1 MTTTPAKLDLLLEIG
16 TEEIPARFI
25 PRALDDLAAAAR
37 ASLETRRLTHGEVRT
52 FGTPRRLVLSVR
64 SIVAQQPDLASEVTG
79 PPARAAYGPDG
90 ALTKAGSGFAKGQG
104 VDPKDLYV
112 KETPKGEYLAAIRR
126 ETGRPAAA
134 ILREELPGWIIGLRF
149 QKSMRWG
156 DGDLRFV
163 RPLHWVLAL
172 LGGTVLDFDLEGLKS
187 GNRSRGHR
195 FLAPEEFEVRDL
207 ADYLVKIRDAVVLV
221 DPSERR
227 DSIRRQVEAAG
238 RAAGGA
244 AVIDAQLLE
253 HVTNLVEWPVAVC
266 GGFEAAFLAVPAEV
280 LVTAMKSHQKYFTVV
295 DAAGELL
302 PWFITI
308 SNLRAADMGQIRA
321 GNERVL
327 RARLS
332 DARFFWEED
341 RKIPLRGRVSSL
353 GGVVYQERLGTYLE
367 KVERIKELARWLARA
382 AGGTS
387 EADAERA
394 AFLCKADLVTG
405 MVGEFPELQGV
416 MGRHYALH
424 AGEKLAVAEALR
436 EAYLPRFA
444 GDALPQSALG
454 AIISVAD
461 RMDTICGI
469 FGIGL
474 APTGSEDPYALRR
487 HTLAV
492 INILAE
498 RAWPVHLQSLV
509 EFAILAL
516 AGKHT
521 SPPEQ
526 LRADVLEFFR
536 GRIENLH
543 TAGGAPVDVVRA
555 VLAAGIDRLPEI
567 QRRIDAL
574 AEIRGRE
581 DFAPL
586 AVTFKRVANIVPPRF
601 AGEVDAALC
610 TDQVERDLA
619 QAVATARAAVE
630 ALVRER
636 DYRGALGKIAELRPV
651 VDRFFVGVMVMADDP
666 QVRGNRLALLAAV
679 QSLFADLADFKQL
692 GASEAKTPHRDQT
705 QRV

>member
-1 MTTTPAKLDLLLEIG
+1 VTGPTLDLLLEVG

-37 ASLETRRLTHGEVRT
+37 ASLEARRLAHGEVNT
-52 FGTPRRLVLSVR
+52 FGTPRRLVLAVR
-64 SIVAQQPDLASEVTG
+64 GILAQQPDLASEVTG

-90 ALTKAGSGFAKGQG
+90 TLTKAGEGFAKGQG
-104 VDPKDLYV
+104 VGTADLFV
-112 KETPKGEYLAAIRR
+112 KQTPKGEYLAAIRR
-126 ETGRPAAA
+126 EAGRPAAE
-134 ILREELPGWIIGLRF
+134 ILRGELPGWILGLRF

-156 DGDLRFV
+156 SGDLRFV

-172 LGGTVLDFDLEGLKS
+172 LGGKVLEFDLEGLKS
-187 GNRSRGHR
+187 GSRSRGHR
-195 FLAPEEFEVRDL
+195 FLAPEEFEVGDL
-207 ADYLVKIRDAVVLV
+207 AGYLEKTRAAMVLV
-221 DPSERR
+221 DPTERR
-227 DSIRRQVEAAG
+227 DSIRRQVEEAG
-238 RAAGGA
+238 RAKGGA
-244 AVIDAQLLE
+244 AVVDEELLE

-266 GGFEAAFLAVPAEV
+266 GGFEPAFLAVPAEV
-280 LVTAMKSHQKYFTVV
+280 LVTAMRSHQKYFTVV
-295 DAAGELL
+295 DAAGKLL

-308 SNLRAADMGQIRA
+308 SNMRAADMGQIRA

-341 RKIPLRGRVSSL
+341 LKTPLRGRVSGL
-353 GGVVYQERLGTYLE
+353 GSVVYQEKLGTYLE
-367 KVERIKELARWLARA
+367 KVERVKELARWLARE
-382 AGGTS
+382 AGGAP
-387 EADAERA
+387 EEDAERA

-424 AGEKLAVAEALR
+424 AGEKPAVAEALL

-444 GDALPQSALG
+444 GDALPRTALG
-454 AIISVAD
+454 AILSVAD

-469 FGIGL
+469 FGIGM
-474 APTGSEDPYALRR
+474 APTGSEDPHALRR

-498 RAWPVHLQSLV
+498 RAWPIHLQSLV

-521 SPPEQ
+521 SAPEQ

-543 TAGGAPVDVVRA
+543 TAAGSPVDVVRA
-555 VLAAGIDRLPEI
+555 VLSAGFDRLPEVKG
-567 QRRIDAL
+567 RIDAL
-574 AEIRGRE
+574 DEIRRRE

-586 AVTFKRVANIVPPRF
+586 AVTFKRVANIVPPGF
-601 AGEVDAALC
+601 QGEVDVALC
-610 TDQVERDLA
+610 LEAVERALA
-619 QAVATARAAVE
+619 QAVAAARAEVD
-630 ALVRER
+630 ALVGAR
-636 DYRGALGKIAELRPV
+636 DYRGALAGIAELRPV
-651 VDRFFVGVMVMADDP
+651 VDRFFDGVMVLADDP
-666 QVRGNRLALLAAV
+666 QVRNNRLALLATV
-679 QSLFADLADFKQL
+679 QSLFANLADFKQL
-692 GASEAKTPHRDQT
+692 GAG
-705 QRV
+705 

>member
-1 MTTTPAKLDLLLEIG
+1 MKSASDSTHPQPPPLEGGGVSDLLLEIG

-25 PRALDDLAAAAR
+25 PRALEDLAAAAR
-37 ASLETRRLTHGEVRT
+37 ASLEARRLTHGEVST
-52 FGTPRRLVLSVR
+52 FGTPRRLVLAVR
-64 SIVAQQPDLASEVTG
+64 GIVAQQPDLANEVTG
-79 PPARAAYGPDG
+79 PPARAAFGPDG
-90 ALTKAGSGFAKGQG
+90 ALTKAGTGFAKGHG

-112 KETPKGEYLAAIRR
+112 KATPKGEYLAAVRH
-126 ETGRPAAA
+126 EAGRPTAA
-134 ILREELPGWIIGLRF
+134 ILREEIPGWILGLRF

-156 DGDLRFV
+156 EGDLRFV

-172 LGGTVLDFDLEGLKS
+172 FGGTILEFDLEGLKS

-207 ADYLVKIRDAVVLV
+207 ADYLLKIRAAMVVV
-221 DPSERR
+221 DPYERR
-227 DSIRRQVEAAG
+227 GSIRRQVEAAG
-238 RAAGGA
+238 RAKGGV
-244 AVIDAQLLE
+244 AVVDEGLLE

-266 GGFEAAFLAVPAEV
+266 GSFEPGFLAVPSEV
-280 LVTAMKSHQKYFTVV
+280 LVTAMRSHQKYFTVV
-295 DAAGELL
+295 DAAGKLL
-302 PWFITI
+302 PWFVTI
-308 SNLRAADMGQIRA
+308 SNMPAADMGQIRA

-341 RKIPLRGRVSSL
+341 LKIPLRGRVSGL

-367 KVERIKELARWLARA
+367 KVERVKELARWLAREA
-382 AGGTS
+382 DGAS
-387 EADAERA
+387 EEDAERA

-424 AGEKLAVAEALR
+424 AGEKPAVAEALL

-444 GDALPQSALG
+444 GDALPLSALG

-469 FGIGL
+469 FGIGM
-474 APTGSEDPYALRR
+474 APTGSEDPHALRR

-498 RAWPVHLQSLV
+498 RAWPVHLHSLV

-516 AGKHT
+516 SGRHT
-521 SPPEQ
+521 IPSEQ
-526 LRADVLEFFR
+526 LRAGVLEFFR
-536 GRIENLH
+536 GRIENMY

-555 VLAAGIDRLPEI
+555 VLSAGFDRLPEVR
-567 QRRIDAL
+567 RRIDAL
-574 AEIRGRE
+574 EEIRRRE

-586 AVTFKRVANIVPPRF
+586 AVTFKRVANIVPPGF
-601 AGEVDAALC
+601 EGEVAAALC
-610 TDQVERDLA
+610 TDPVERDLA
-619 QAVATARAAVE
+619 QAVTAARAAVA
-630 ALVRER
+630 ALVFSG
-636 DYRGALGKIAELRPV
+636 DYRGALSRIAELRPV
-651 VDRFFVGVMVMADDP
+651 VDHFFDGVMVLADDP
-666 QVRGNRLALLAAV
+666 TVRNNRLALLAAV
-679 QSLFADLADFKQL
+679 QSLFADLADFRQL
-692 GASEAKTPHRDQT
+692 GAG
-705 QRV
+705 

>member
-1 MTTTPAKLDLLLEIG
+1 MTTAPSHLDLLLEIG

-37 ASLETRRLTHGEVRT
+37 ASLEARRLAHGEVST
-52 FGTPRRLVLSVR
+52 FGSPRRLVLAVR
-64 SIVAQQPDLASEVTG
+64 GIVARQPDLASEVTG
-79 PPARAAYGPDG
+79 PPRKAAYGPDG
-90 ALTKAGSGFAKGQG
+90 TLTKAGAGFAKGQG
-104 VDPKDLYV
+104 VDPKELFV

-126 ETGRPAAA
+126 EAGRPAAE
-134 ILREELPGWIIGLRF
+134 ILREDLPGWILGLRF

-156 DGDLRFV
+156 EGDLRFV

-172 LGGTVLDFDLEGLKS
+172 LGGTVLEFELEGLKS

-207 ADYLVKIRDAVVLV
+207 ADYLAKTRAARVLV

-227 DSIRRQVEAAG
+227 DSIRRQVEESG
-238 RAAGGA
+238 RARGGA
-244 AVIDAQLLE
+244 AVVDEELLE

-266 GGFEAAFLAVPAEV
+266 GGFDPAFLAVPSEV

-295 DAAGELL
+295 DGGGRLL

-308 SNLRAADMGQIRA
+308 SNMQAEDMGQIRA

-341 RKIPLRGRVSSL
+341 LKIPLRGRVSGL
-353 GGVVYQERLGTYLE
+353 GGVVYQEKLGTYLE
-367 KVERIKELARWLARA
+367 KVERVKELARWLARE
-382 AGGTS
+382 AGAIS
-387 EADAERA
+387 EEDAERA

-424 AGEKLAVAEALR
+424 AGEKPAVAEALL

-444 GDALPQSALG
+444 GDELPRTGLG
-454 AIISVAD
+454 AALSVAD

-469 FGIGL
+469 FGIGM
-474 APTGSEDPYALRR
+474 APTGSEDPHALRR

-492 INILAE
+492 INILTE
-498 RAWPVHLQSLV
+498 RAWPIHLQSLV

-516 AGKHT
+516 TGKHS
-521 SPPEQ
+521 SPPER

-536 GRIENLH
+536 GRMENMY
-543 TAGGAPVDVVRA
+543 TAGGSPVDVVRA
-555 VLAAGIDRLPEI
+555 VLAAGFDRLPDVKP
-567 QRRIDAL
+567 RIDAL
-574 AEIRGRE
+574 DEIRRRE

-586 AVTFKRVANIVPPRF
+586 AVTFKRVANIVPPGF
-601 AGEVDAALC
+601 EGTVEVALC
-610 TDQVERDLA
+610 ANPAERDLA
-619 QAVATARAAVE
+619 EATAAARADVG
-630 ALVRER
+630 ALVGKR
-636 DYRGALGKIAELRPV
+636 DYRGALGRIAELRPV
-651 VDRFFVGVMVMADDP
+651 VDRFFDGVLVMADDP
-666 QVRGNRLALLAAV
+666 KERKNRLALLAAV
-679 QSLFADLADFKQL
+679 ATLFADLADFRLL
-692 GASEAKTPHRDQT
+692 GEGR
-705 QRV
+705 

>member
-1 MTTTPAKLDLLLEIG
+1 MKTNPEATLPPPPPLKGGGVEDLLLEIG

-25 PRALDDLAAAAR
+25 PRALEDLAASAR
-37 ASLETRRLTHGEVRT
+37 ASLEARRLTHGEVST
-52 FGTPRRLVLSVR
+52 FGTPRRLVLAVR
-64 SIVAQQPDLASEVTG
+64 GIVAQQPDLASEVTG

-90 ALTKAGSGFAKGQG
+90 VLTKAGAGFAKGQG

-112 KETPKGEYLAAIRR
+112 KATPKGEYLAAIRR
-126 ETGRPAAA
+126 EAGRPAAA
-134 ILREELPGWIIGLRF
+134 ILREELPGWILGLRF

-172 LGGTVLDFDLEGLKS
+172 FGGEVLEFDLDGLKS
-187 GNRSRGHR
+187 GHRSRGHR
-195 FLAPEEFEVRDL
+195 FLAPGEFEVRDL
-207 ADYLVKIRDAVVLV
+207 ADYLVKIRAAMVIV

-227 DSIRRQVEAAG
+227 DSIRRQVEEAG
-238 RAAGGA
+238 RATGGA
-244 AVIDAQLLE
+244 AVVDVELLE

-266 GGFEAAFLAVPAEV
+266 GGFEPEFLAVPAEV
-280 LVTAMKSHQKYFTVV
+280 LVTAMRSHQKYFTVV
-295 DAAGELL
+295 DAAGKLL

-308 SNLRAADMGQIRA
+308 SNMQSADMGQIRA

-341 RKIPLRGRVSSL
+341 LKIPLRGRVAGL
-353 GGVVYQERLGTYLE
+353 GSVVYQEKLGTYLE
-367 KVERIKELARWLARA
+367 KVERVKELARWLARESDGA
-382 AGGTS
+382 T
-387 EADAERA
+387 EQDAERA

-424 AGEKLAVAEALR
+424 AGEKPAVAEALL

-469 FGIGL
+469 FGIGM
-474 APTGSEDPYALRR
+474 APTGSEDPHALRR

-498 RAWPVHLQSLV
+498 RAWPIHLRSLV

-516 AGKHT
+516 SGKHT

-526 LRADVLEFFR
+526 LRAGVLEFFR

-555 VLAAGIDRLPEI
+555 VLSAGFDRLPEVR
-567 QRRIDAL
+567 RRIDAL
-574 AEIRGRE
+574 DEIRRRE

-586 AVTFKRVANIVPPRF
+586 AVTFKRVANIVPPGF
-601 AGEVDAALC
+601 EGEVDAALC
-610 TDQVERDLA
+610 TDPVERDLA
-619 QAVATARAAVE
+619 QAATAARADVD
-630 ALVRER
+630 ALVLGR
-636 DYRGALGKIAELRPV
+636 DYRGALGRIAELRPV
-651 VDRFFVGVMVMADDP
+651 VDRFFDGVMVLADDP
-666 QVRGNRLALLAAV
+666 KVRDNRLALLAAV
-679 QSLFADLADFKQL
+679 AALFANLADFKQL
-692 GASEAKTPHRDQT
+692 GA
-705 QRV
+705 